1 MYLFIIAIIQIVTC
15 VRALTTPVSL
25 VNTHTFL
32 ERNANKK
39 LITLSPG
46 GLAGFY
52 MLGVVTYIQEN
63 YDTSDFQILGASAG
77 AWNALP
83 MVYKGPINDVVQ
95 DILCNYRNIDGDGD
109 GEVSSI
115 NQLQRNIQ
123 ELITT
128 NYKDDDF
135 DLERIN
141 IATTRVIK
149 TGFEQLIICDITT
162 LQQATDSC
170 IASSHIP
177 FVTGK
182 VPKINNKRLYDGG
195 FQKFPPENIQDCL
208 NITPNIWET
217 SPSEHFQELLNIKN
231 LHAFE
236 TYYEKGF
243 EDSQKNRGT
252 LDSYL
257 LS

>member
-1 MYLFIIAIIQIVTC
+1 MYQYIIALIHIVTC
-15 VRALTTPVSL
+15 VTGLTTPVSL

-63 YDTSDFQILGASAG
+63 YDTSEFQILGASAG

-83 MVYKGPINDVVQ
+83 MVYNGPINDVIQ
-95 DILCNYRNIDGDGD
+95 DILGNYRSINGCD
-109 GEVSSI
+109 EVSSI
-115 NQLQRNIQ
+115 QQLQQNIQ
-123 ELITT
+123 GLITT

-177 FVTGK
+177 FVSGK
-182 VPKINNKRLYDGG
+182 VPKINNRRLYDGG

-208 NITPNIWET
+208 NITPNMWET
-217 SPSEHFQELLNIKN
+217 NPKQEYHELLNIKN

-236 TYYEKGF
+236 SYYEKGF
-243 EDSQKNRGT
+243 EDSQKNHDF
-252 LDSYL
+252 LDIYL
-257 LS
+257 LDK

>member
-1 MYLFIIAIIQIVTC
+1 MYQFIIALIHMVTC
-15 VRALTTPVSL
+15 VAGLTTPVSL

-32 ERNANKK
+32 ERTANKK

-83 MVYKGPINDVVQ
+83 MVYNGPINDVVQ
-95 DILCNYRNIDGDGD
+95 DILCNYRAIDGDGD
-109 GEVSSI
+109 VSSI
-115 NQLQRNIQ
+115 QQLQRNIQ

-128 NYKDDDF
+128 NYKEDDF

-177 FVTGK
+177 FVSGK

-195 FQKFPPENIQDCL
+195 FQKFPPENIQECL
-208 NITPNIWET
+208 NITPNMWET
-217 SPSEHFQELLNIKN
+217 NQKEEYHELLNIKN

-236 TYYEKGF
+236 SYYEKGF
-243 EDSQKNRGT
+243 KDSQNNRDF
-252 LDSYL
+252 LHSYL
-257 LS
+257 SN